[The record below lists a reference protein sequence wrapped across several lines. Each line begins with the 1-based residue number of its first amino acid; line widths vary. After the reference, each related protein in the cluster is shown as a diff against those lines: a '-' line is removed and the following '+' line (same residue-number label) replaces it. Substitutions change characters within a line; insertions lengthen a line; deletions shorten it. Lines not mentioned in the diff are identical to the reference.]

1 MTSFLEYK
9 YALRS
14 GPGLYNDFLECSWPI
29 KFLFYFLFLF
39 VSENPVK
46 SIVDDSK
53 TLFTIGEIVAANSQ
67 HDQTWHRARI
77 IEVFESDNH
86 DLEYI
91 GKNKT
96 YFPYRINNSKTFLP
110 CFKKCFF
117 FGRPENFTVVYTLW
131 FSLNTKYM
139 L

>member
-96 YFPYRINNSKTFLP
+96 YFPYRINNSKKFLP

-131 FSLNTKYM
+131 FSLNTKDM